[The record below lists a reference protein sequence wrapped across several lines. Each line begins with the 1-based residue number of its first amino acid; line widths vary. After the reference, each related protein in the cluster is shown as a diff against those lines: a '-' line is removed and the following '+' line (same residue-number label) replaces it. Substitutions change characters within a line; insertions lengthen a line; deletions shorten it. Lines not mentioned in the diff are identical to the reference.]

1 MKNAFYYSNSRSLM
15 FEGHWEVNIELY
27 LLSFMSLKAQPLL
40 LRCFPLD
47 SLKSQTEKNV
57 SLTQWNI
64 LMIKAS
70 VDPVFRDWHLLAAP
84 VSMNQNQGINDCQSW
99 PQVSITAHIVLP
111 WPRHHETPG
120 ELWSP
125 PTMISNNGHGECLPP
140 ATTLPV
146 FSPSVDQ
153 YS

>member
-1 MKNAFYYSNSRSLM
+1 MSCM
-15 FEGHWEVNIELY
+15 LY
-27 LLSFMSLKAQPLL
+27 LLFFMSLKAKPLL

-70 VDPVFRDWHLLAAP
+70 VDPVFHDWHLSGGGSCINESESRYQWLSELTTDVNHSSHCPP
-84 VSMNQNQGINDCQSW
+84 VISDHHTM
-99 PQVSITAHIVLP
+99 
-111 WPRHHETPG
+111 RHHETPG

-125 PTMISNNGHGECLPP
+125 PTMISNNGESLPP